1 MSVVTQPPQI
11 ARPSIDFQATTPLGN
26 HPCRHA
32 HADGSCAG
40 GGLPLPCVGCSAIE
54 EWRGV
59 NCRQIPRSALTIG
72 RQIGAGSFKKVF
84 ESELRL
90 PGSPAPVKVAAL
102 QIRAGDVG
110 AELEVLLMLGR
121 HPRLVHF
128 IGQCADV
135 HFANS
140 PSETILITEFAPL
153 GALND
158 VIEDVED
165 DITIQHRL
173 AIMQQVA
180 SGMEALAAM
189 NLIHRD
195 LAIR

>member
-1 MSVVTQPPQI
+1 M
-11 ARPSIDFQATTPLGN
+11 
-26 HPCRHA
+26 
-32 HADGSCAG
+32 
-40 GGLPLPCVGCSAIE
+40 GCSAIE

-59 NCRQIPRSALTIG
+59 NCRHIPRSALTIG
-72 RQIGAGSFKKVF
+72 QQIGVGSFKKVF
-84 ESELRL
+84 EAELRL

-102 QIRAGDVG
+102 QILAGDVG
-110 AELEVLLMLGR
+110 AEVEVLLKLGR

-128 IGQCADV
+128 IGQCIDV
-135 HFANS
+135 DVANG
-140 PSETILITEFAPL
+140 PSETTLITEFAPL
-153 GALND
+153 GALNV

-173 AIMQQVA
+173 VIMQQVA